1 MPSTLFSTYSA
12 GENRVTAT
20 ILAVLRSL
28 SLNRIERLLG
38 ALTEQADFV
47 LVRFENQPARGG
59 VGVPDAEVS
68 SSCQILIETKIKRNA
83 IERQQLEQ
91 HLKRL
96 DGATESFRCLLVLT
110 PDENRPAEL
119 ANLSDEYL
127 CWASFAA
134 LDQAVDELLTD
145 KTEVISERES
155 FLLRELQ
162 AMILQEGLLGFD
174 KDTVIV
180 AAREAWDEYINHQL
194 YVCQPGRPFQQVQY
208 MGFYKANQ
216 ILPLVPRILERHDRV
231 RMERGVHRGKLGEAV
246 ERLLD
251 LNLREPMAEYGVF
264 ILSDKDDQQ
273 TTHLNEA
280 IENDLLSDSGRRIA
294 YTQGQR
300 YVKLKNLLRANRT
313 SQLITAEAQVRTQH

>member
-1 MPSTLFSTYSA
+1 MPQTLFSTYSA

-38 ALTEQADFV
+38 VLTEKADFE
-47 LVRFENQPARGG
+47 LVRFENQPGRGG

-68 SSCQILIETKIKRNA
+68 SSCRILIETKIKRNA

-96 DGATESFRCLLVLT
+96 DGAKEKFRCLLVLT

-119 ANLSDEYL
+119 ANLSHGRLY
-127 CWASFAA
+127 WTSFAA

-162 AMILQEGLLGFD
+162 AMMLQEGLLGFE

-194 YVCQPGRPFQQVQY
+194 YVCQPDRPFQQVQY
-208 MGFYKANQ
+208 MGFYKDNH
-216 ILPLVPRILERHDRV
+216 ILPLVPRILKRHPRV
-231 RMERGVHRGKLGEAV
+231 RMERGVYPDELGRAV

-264 ILSDKDDQQ
+264 LLSAKDDPR
-273 TTHLNEA
+273 TTHLDA
-280 IENDLLSDSGRRIA
+280 PIENDLISDSGRRIA
-294 YTQGQR
+294 FTQRQR
-300 YVKLKNLLRANRT
+300 YVRLDDLRRAKRT
-313 SQLITAEAQVRTQH
+313 SDLASADARTHT